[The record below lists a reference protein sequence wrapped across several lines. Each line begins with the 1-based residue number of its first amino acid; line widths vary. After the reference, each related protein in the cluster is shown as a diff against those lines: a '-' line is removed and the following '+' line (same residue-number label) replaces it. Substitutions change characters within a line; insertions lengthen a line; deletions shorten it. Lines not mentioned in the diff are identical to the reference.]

1 VVPHAEVVVTPP
13 PIKGDKH
20 DDHLLFEED
29 KHDTSDSRES
39 FFEKYKDQYDEE
51 TIKKFGIFLTI
62 NKTGCVKTRL
72 RDILPMSRK

>member
-62 NKTGCVKTRL
+62 NDMHETARG
-72 RDILPMSRK
+72 

>member
-1 VVPHAEVVVTPP
+1 MVPHAEVVVTPP

-29 KHDTSDSRES
+29 KHDTSDSCES

-51 TIKKFGIFLTI
+51 TIKKCGIFLTI
-62 NKTGCVKTRL
+62 NDMHENMLSTTK
-72 RDILPMSRK
+72 